1 MQAVCT
7 DGTIIECDRF
17 RAIDDGVLLFD
28 QGSGESNEEESE
40 EATGFIPLQS
50 LRFVLPDS
58 VEYGANTGVG
68 QAGPQGQYEAPPQR
82 GPVQQPPD
90 RPPQQQP
97 NAR

>member
-28 QGSGESNEEESE
+28 EESGEADEEKSE

-58 VEYGANTGVG
+58 VDYRTNSGVG
-68 QAGPQGQYEAPPQR
+68 RAGPQGQYDAPPQR
-82 GPVQQPPD
+82 GPVQQSPD

-97 NAR
+97 HPR